1 VSNYLVQMFPDLKV
15 GDWLTIK
22 INGRETEWKIVGVYS
37 MTSNGSTPMLYVN
50 NDYFSELIGQPGHAY
65 SLRITTSGHDLATQK
80 RVEKQLQAIYAEHG
94 IPIGSSLLGAEQIQ
108 DTKTT
113 FDIFIYFFLVMAVL
127 IALIGGLGLMSTMS
141 INVLERTRE
150 IGVMRA
156 IGASNGNIQSIVIV
170 EGMVIGLI
178 SWIISLALSVPLT
191 TAMTSGVGVLLFGKP
206 LTMVYGWDGIFLW
219 LIGILGIGIL
229 ASALPARGASRLTV
243 KDTLAYE

>member
-1 VSNYLVQMFPDLKV
+1 MPIPCVSQPAVTTLPLKKV
-15 GDWLTIK
+15 I
-22 INGRETEWKIVGVYS
+22 
-37 MTSNGSTPMLYVN
+37 
-50 NDYFSELIGQPGHAY
+50 
-65 SLRITTSGHDLATQK
+65 
-80 RVEKQLQAIYAEHG
+80 EKQLQAIYAEHG

-191 TAMTSGVGVLLFGKP
+191 TAMTSGVGHAAIWQAVDNGLRLGWYFP
-206 LTMVYGWDGIFLW
+206 LAAWHSGHRHPGQCTARQRSIESDGQRYPGVRV
-219 LIGILGIGIL
+219 GIVCI
-229 ASALPARGASRLTV
+229 
-243 KDTLAYE
+243 